1 MENPFLTNQH
11 TGMTEDEQDE
21 TWQIQNLAMDANFR
35 DCPGTNMVLGF
46 IYTFP
51 LKLYLHISPI
61 NPKVKQVKSQLRDLA
76 CLTWLN
82 AACRLG
88 KGFHR
93 GQSHPNWACECED
106 SGPLR
111 VRRRTPLLRHEILDL
126 RMLWSCGTAEHSA
139 NPQQSTRGSRTR
151 GDDWDT
157 LRCFIQHGE
166 LWNPR
171 TKWKCSMQKSAIN
184 GGIFH
189 YHRELPDG
197 IQPQKMNSRDVG
209 RELI

>member
-1 MENPFLTNQH
+1 MIIAWWLYGLILSSRGLSMGNPFLTNQH

-21 TWQIQNLAMDANFR
+21 TWQIQILAMDANFR

-46 IYTFP
+46 ILHFCTFITNFNLFLNP
-51 LKLYLHISPI
+51 LTIHLYLHISPI

-82 AACRLG
+82 PVCRLG

-93 GQSHPNWACECED
+93 EGQTHPNWACECED

-126 RMLWSCGTAEHSA
+126 RMLWSCGGSGTAVEHSA
-139 NPQQSTRGSRTR
+139 NPQPSTRDFRTR

-157 LRCFIQHGE
+157 LRCFIQHG
-166 LWNPR
+166 
-171 TKWKCSMQKSAIN
+171 
-184 GGIFH
+184 
-189 YHRELPDG
+189 
-197 IQPQKMNSRDVG
+197 
-209 RELI
+209 